1 MRLAVALVCLIAPTV
16 RAQTADS
23 VAWGLPAWWSTD
35 EQTEF
40 LHWEATVAGLFGLDP
55 LATSPLPEGVREIRI
70 RKASSLF
77 DPLFVLRIVD
87 DHGSVTDTGWLWW
100 DAESDSSLTPYM
112 SSVCA
117 ELRPDP
123 ARTICTGHRMAR
135 ADTLLASFGRLRVWT
150 LPGDPPDPP
159 GALIVRG
166 DGETFVVEL
175 RDGTRYRAYSYWSPQ
190 RTQEPHEAA
199 AAEMAEI
206 AGRRVWAM
214 AQP

>member
-1 MRLAVALVCLIAPTV
+1 MRLAVALVCLLAPTV

-23 VAWGLPAWWSTD
+23 VAWGLPAWWSAD
-35 EQTEF
+35 DQERF
-40 LHWEATVAGLFGLDP
+40 LDREAQAAGWFGLDP
-55 LATSPLPEGVREIRI
+55 LATTPLPEGVREIRI

-100 DAESDSSLTPYM
+100 DAESDSSLTPHM

-123 ARTICTGHRMAR
+123 ARTVCTGHRMAR
-135 ADTLLASFGRLRVWT
+135 ADTLLARADRLGAWR
-150 LPGDPPDPP
+150 LPGDSPDPP

-166 DGETFVVEL
+166 DGDTFVVEV
-175 RDGTRYRAYSYWSPQ
+175 RDGTRYRAYTYWSPQ
-190 RTQEPHEAA
+190 WTQEPHEAA
-199 AAEMAEI
+199 AAEMVEMAS
-206 AGRRVWAM
+206 RRVWGM